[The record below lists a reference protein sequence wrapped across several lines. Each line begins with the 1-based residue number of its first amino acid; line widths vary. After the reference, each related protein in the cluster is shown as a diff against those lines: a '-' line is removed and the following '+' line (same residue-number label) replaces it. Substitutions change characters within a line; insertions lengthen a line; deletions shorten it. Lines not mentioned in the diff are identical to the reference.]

1 MKWKPSTPIQL
12 CFITLSIFVMA
23 ISAFATS
30 TAPKPLFRQDLHL
43 LGFPDRAL
51 ASNTA
56 NYTDIVFLSD
66 DLILVA
72 VNFREFASVSPL
84 FADEPPAKLL
94 LFDLSQGKLIRST
107 DLRVEKAQGSIR
119 SAQHGQFALLDQA
132 GVRLCSSD
140 LACGQPFA
148 SRGPLFASPGGTK
161 LVVGGNVRSEQKL
174 LDSTT
179 LEELGSFHWPDGSV
193 IPGDK
198 GLLLRCIRS
207 KAELHLRLPG
217 KPEYALSFG
226 GGGLW
231 PSARF
236 LSDSIVADFSSRS
249 LLVAKLDGEVLYRL
263 PVKIPWDADI
273 VTAASGTRFCIHEI
287 GYTRWVS
294 FINFGYVEG
303 TPPSIESLRVIDTE
317 SGKLLFQVKWDPRPY
332 GYPLVIPALSP
343 SANRIAIVRQGYLE
357 VYEVR

>member
-1 MKWKPSTPIQL
+1 MKWKPSTLIQL
-12 CFITLSIFVMA
+12 CCITLSVFAMA
-23 ISAFATS
+23 AAAFANPTS
-30 TAPKPLFRQDLHL
+30 QKPLFRQDLHL

-84 FADEPPAKLL
+84 FADEPPARFL
-94 LFDLSQGKLIRST
+94 LFDLSQGKLIRSA
-107 DLRVEKAQGSIR
+107 DLRVEKAQGSVR
-119 SAQHGQFALLDQA
+119 STQNGQFALLDEA

-140 LACGQPFA
+140 LTCGQPFA
-148 SRGPLFASPGGTK
+148 TRGPLLASPAGTK
-161 LVVGGNVRSEQKL
+161 LIVGGNARSDQKL
-174 LDSTT
+174 LDSSD
-179 LEELGSFHWPDGSV
+179 LKELDSFHSQDSSV
-193 IPGDK
+193 IPGDE
-198 GLLLRCIRS
+198 GLLLHYIRS
-207 KAELHLRLPG
+207 KTELHLRLPG
-217 KPEYALSFG
+217 KPDYSLEFG
-226 GGGLW
+226 G

-236 LSDSIVADFSSRS
+236 LSNKIVADFSSRS

-263 PVKIPWDADI
+263 PVKIPWDANL

-303 TPPSIESLRVIDTE
+303 TQPSIESLRVIDTE
-317 SGKLLFQVKWDPRPY
+317 SGKLLFQLKWDPRPY